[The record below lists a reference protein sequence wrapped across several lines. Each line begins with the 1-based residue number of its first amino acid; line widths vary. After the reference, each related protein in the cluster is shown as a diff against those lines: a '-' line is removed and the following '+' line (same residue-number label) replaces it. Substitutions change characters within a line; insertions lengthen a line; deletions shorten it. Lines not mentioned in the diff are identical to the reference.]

1 MSEVVADVCVA
12 PVAEAATGET
22 AETKTEGTATAEEK
36 TDPSEKIHSK
46 ELMAEILDMIGPKH
60 VKDHFQKIKEA
71 VSASYKE
78 ENPWSGRYFGAVLMG
93 PASTGRF
100 CPCF

>member
-1 MSEVVADVCVA
+1 MTEADTRIA
-12 PVAEAATGET
+12 PVPGSATGE
-22 AETKTEGTATAEEK
+22 AETKTEETAAVEEK

-46 ELMAEILDMIGPKH
+46 ELMAEILDMIGPQH

-78 ENPWSGRYFGAVLMG
+78 ENPWEGKFFGLVLMG
-93 PASTGRF
+93 PASTGE
-100 CPCF
+100 